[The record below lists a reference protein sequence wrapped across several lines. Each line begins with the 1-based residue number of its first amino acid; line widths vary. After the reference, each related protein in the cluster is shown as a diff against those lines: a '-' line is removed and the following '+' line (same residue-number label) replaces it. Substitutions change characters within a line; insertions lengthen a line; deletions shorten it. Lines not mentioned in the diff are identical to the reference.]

1 MGHWGRGLKADTDA
15 QADAAQLKFSSEA
28 NDTICWA
35 ASQPHSDF
43 DAGDEDADREPS
55 SQAILL
61 LMQKLKKRDAVSV

>member
-1 MGHWGRGLKADTDA
+1 MPRLMLLSYSLVQRPMTQYG
-15 QADAAQLKFSSEA
+15 
-28 NDTICWA
+28 WA

-61 LMQKLKKRDAVSV
+61 LMQKLKHGDAVSV